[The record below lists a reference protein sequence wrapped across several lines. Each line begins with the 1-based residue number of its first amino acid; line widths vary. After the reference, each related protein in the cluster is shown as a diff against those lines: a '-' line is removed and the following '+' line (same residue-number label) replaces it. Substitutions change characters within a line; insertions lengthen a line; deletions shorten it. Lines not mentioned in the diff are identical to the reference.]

1 MKRLLLTTFSLA
13 LLGLLAPSSARA
25 QSGFDGTW
33 KINLNK
39 AQMSE
44 KPDVLLLQN
53 GTYQCSTCVP
63 SIAVKADGQDYA
75 VSGHPYF
82 NTVAVEVVD
91 PNTIRETDKK
101 DGRVVGTSL
110 TKVAPDGQTA
120 TIEFS
125 DSSNTNS
132 QPVVGKV
139 LLARV
144 GDAAPAGA
152 HAISGSWRTSG
163 FDQIS
168 DNGLTFTYRNEG
180 DTLVMSTPTG
190 QSYRAKL
197 DGAEA
202 PYGGDPGVNSVSVK
216 QLGPNMVQET
226 DMRDGKVVSVAV
238 MTLGPDGRTISIAFS
253 DKLHGTDSSF
263 VAERQ

>member
-1 MKRLLLTTFSLA
+1 MKRLLLAALA
-13 LLGLLAPSSARA
+13 LASLGLLAPSSARA

-39 AQMSE
+39 AQMSQ

-63 SIAVKADGQDYA
+63 AVAVKADGQDYA
-75 VSGHPYF
+75 VSGHPYY

-101 DGRVVGTSL
+101 DGRVVATSL

-120 TIEFS
+120 TIEFT

-139 LLARV
+139 LLTRV

-152 HAISGSWRTSG
+152 HAITGSWRTSG

-168 DNGLTFTYRNEG
+168 DNGLLFTYRTEG

-190 QSYRAKL
+190 QSYRARM
-197 DGAEA
+197 DGGEV
-202 PYGGDPGVNSVSVK
+202 PYSGDPGVNRVSVMR
-216 QLGPNMVQET
+216 LGPNRLQET
-226 DMRDGKVVSVAV
+226 DMRDGRVVSIAV
-238 MTLGPDGRTISIAFS
+238 MTLAPDGRTISIAFS

-263 VAERQ
+263 VAEKQ